1 MNQSMVIRGLVC
13 ACMFFVTLGCA
24 ETPEPIR
31 VGPPQKGLYDPLIRE
46 VGNMLSFP
54 HSADKKDPSGFIL
67 DLGDTRDPS
76 AYGYLAS
83 VTRSTDH
90 HRADR
95 GLAAQALAK
104 IGDPRAFDVIKN
116 AVDAERISEMDAIH
130 AMATLATT
138 ANSQEALEYVIQA
151 TDPNQDAHLRLMATQ
166 RIGEMNPKHPDVG
179 RVVSQLMDSDHDIRV
194 RARAACMLAGH
205 GNEKAWPI
213 IRQAAASPDPEIRTD
228 VAYYLPLEERAAEI
242 WLDMI
247 DDPAPEVRGAAWE
260 MLGKK
265 IILLTEEDVFATS
278 SPSLDI
284 EACRAIYRRAYK
296 EQFKNNPQK

>member
-1 MNQSMVIRGLVC
+1 MNQSTVIRGLVC
-13 ACMFFVTLGCA
+13 VCMFFVTIGCA
-24 ETPEPIR
+24 KTPEPIR
-31 VGPPQKGLYDPLIRE
+31 AGPPQKGLYGALIRE

-67 DLGDTRDPS
+67 DLGDTRDPV
-76 AYGYLAS
+76 AYGYLVD

-90 HRADR
+90 HCGNR

-104 IGDPRAFDVIKN
+104 IGDPRAFEVIKN
-116 AVDAERISEMDAIH
+116 AVDSERISKMDAMY

-151 TDPNQDAHLRLMATQ
+151 TDPNQDEHLRLMATQ
-166 RIGEMNPKHPDVG
+166 RIGGMNPKHPDVG
-179 RVVSQLMDSDHDIRV
+179 WVIHQLMDSDHDMRV

-213 IRQAAASPDPEIRTD
+213 IRQAAAGPDPEIRTD
-228 VAYYLPLEERAAEI
+228 VAYHLPLEERTAEI
-242 WLDMI
+242 WLDII

-260 MLGKK
+260 MLDKK

-278 SPSLDI
+278 SPTLDI
-284 EACRAIYRRAYK
+284 EVCRAIYRRAYK